1 MKLSAIALLCCLLL
15 PHGPRDD
22 LNQGTICVA
31 PISAERPTRFLVDY
45 NPATLA
51 LRIDKRKA
59 IPWPHVEGTRIEG
72 LDPKQRQ
79 LVVITS
85 DGKSIQSFW
94 FRFADYK
101 SERVCLGFD
110 GFPAELQAG
119 GASWCKCK

>member
-1 MKLSAIALLCCLLL
+1 LKLSAIVLLCCLFLAQA
-15 PHGPRDD
+15 PRDD
-22 LNQGTICVA
+22 SNYGAICVP
-31 PISAERPTRFLVDY
+31 PISTERPTRLLIDY

-59 IPWPHVEGTRIEG
+59 IRWPHVEETKIED
-72 LDPKQRQ
+72 LDLKQRH

-101 SERVCLGFD
+101 SEYLCLGFD
-110 GFPAELQAG
+110 GFPAELKASG
-119 GASWCKCK
+119 TSWCKCK